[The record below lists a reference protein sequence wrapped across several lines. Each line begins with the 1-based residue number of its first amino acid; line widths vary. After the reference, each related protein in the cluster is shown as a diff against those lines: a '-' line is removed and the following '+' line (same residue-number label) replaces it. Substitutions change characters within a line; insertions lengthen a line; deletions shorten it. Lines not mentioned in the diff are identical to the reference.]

1 MSRLRCGS
9 IDTNNTRFL
18 CTWVKIE
25 ASAAAEVGTSELA
38 TQLGVSPELA
48 ASMVAAGFTTAQ
60 GIAAYVQ
67 PEDLVE
73 ALQITEEEATA
84 IIEKA
89 KAAC

>member
-1 MSRLRCGS
+1 
-9 IDTNNTRFL
+9 
-18 CTWVKIE
+18 
-25 ASAAAEVGTSELA
+25 
-38 TQLGVSPELA
+38 
-48 ASMVAAGFTTAQ
+48 MVAAGFTTAQ